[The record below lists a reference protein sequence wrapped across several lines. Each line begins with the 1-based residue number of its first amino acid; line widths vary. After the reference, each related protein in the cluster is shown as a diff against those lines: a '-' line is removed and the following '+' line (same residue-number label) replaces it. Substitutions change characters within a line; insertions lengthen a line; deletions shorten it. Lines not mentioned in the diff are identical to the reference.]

1 LVTQSSATPS
11 PALPALALTSQS
23 ISPLPLALS
32 FHCAA
37 LVLLSASLAGLSR
50 GAYPLSSLQ
59 HPDSPS
65 LHLPHLLRGALPL
78 RAHNKRSPPRN
89 LLPGER
95 ERYTSL
101 QPRSASSRSALRHAS
116 YTPHVRL
123 MYAPRSP
130 KGPPSEHDDF
140 W

>member
-1 LVTQSSATPS
+1 R
-11 PALPALALTSQS
+11 TSQS
-23 ISPLPLALS
+23 LSPLPLALS
-32 FHCAA
+32 SICAA
-37 LVLLSASLAGLSR
+37 LVQLSASLAGLSR

-65 LHLPHLLRGALPL
+65 LHLPHLLRGARPL
-78 RAHNKRSPPRN
+78 RAHNKRSPPQN

-116 YTPHVRL
+116 YTPHVRFAL
-123 MYAPRSP
+123 TERTTLGTRRLLVSAEGTSR
-130 KGPPSEHDDF
+130 G
-140 W
+140 